1 LQNELVEFLSVD
13 EAIAIYDRLIERFG
27 GTSGI
32 RDKGLLESA
41 LFRPQTGYYKD
52 IAELAAAL
60 FESLILNHA
69 FVDGNKRA
77 AFFITDTFLR
87 LNGWKLSV
95 ETDSAHAFIVGSLE
109 RRECSFDRLLPWI
122 RDSLV
127 RI

>member
-1 LQNELVEFLSVD
+1 MRNEVVQFLSVD

-41 LFRPQTGYYKD
+41 LFRPQTGYYND

-77 AFFITDTFLR
+77 AFFVTDTFLR

-95 ETDSAHAFIVGSLE
+95 DTDSAHAFIVGTLE
-109 RRECSFDRLLPWI
+109 RGECSFGTLLPWI
-122 RDSLV
+122 RKSLV
-127 RI
+127 RT